1 MAKAFWSGNRSR
13 KIVKR
18 IIVEGDLVLQ
28 TPAHF
33 GSGDADNLVDMPL
46 LSDPYEGKPL
56 LTGASLA
63 GALRSYLRE
72 QEQGYGKQAQKD
84 DVSVSLFG
92 GLKGDDT
99 GEQSSLIVEDA
110 LGDAPGTVIR
120 HGVRLEG
127 DSRTAADKALYDT
140 QLWQAGTTFRLR
152 FELLIREGDDED
164 GLKSA
169 LATALTGLEN
179 GRITLG
185 ARKRRGYGEVKV
197 NGWWV
202 KTYELTNPD
211 GLLDW
216 LQHGGDT
223 PTSSP
228 KDTIKE
234 ALGNVTLLDSQLKM
248 FAIKAEFGLDGSLL
262 IRSGE
267 GRDDAGP
274 DMVHL
279 HARRVGKDELQPVV
293 SGTSLAGALRA
304 RAQKIANTLDKAGK
318 AEALVTGMFGG
329 AYKDREGND
338 KLKASRVWVK
348 ESVVENG
355 RADLVQNRVS
365 IDRFTGGARETA
377 LFNEQPVFG
386 LPETK
391 IVLEIQLVNP
401 APHEIGLLLLLL
413 KDLWT
418 GDLPL
423 GGESSVGR
431 GRLNGRWA
439 TLTYRNGSEQTWE
452 ISANGKRLQLPPDQK
467 SLQTFVGKLNKH
479 LQEEAAA

>member
-1 MAKAFWSGNRSR
+1 MADAFWSGKRSR

-18 IIVEGDLVLQ
+18 IIVEGELALQ

-33 GSGDADNLVDMPL
+33 GSGDADDLVDMPL
-46 LSDPYEGKPL
+46 LVDAYEGKPL
-56 LTGASLA
+56 LTGASVA
-63 GALRSYLRE
+63 GALRSYLRQWE
-72 QEQGYGKQAQKD
+72 KGYGQKAAEE
-84 DVSVSLFG
+84 DVSVRLFG
-92 GLKGDDT
+92 GRKGDDG

-110 LGDAPGTVIR
+110 VGESPGTVIR
-120 HGVRLEG
+120 HGVRIEG
-127 DSRTAADKALYDT
+127 NSRTAADNALFDT
-140 QLWQAGTTFRLR
+140 QFWQAGTTFPLR
-152 FELLIREGDDED
+152 FELLIRAEDDETK
-164 GLKSA
+164 LKSA

-179 GRITLG
+179 GLITLG
-185 ARKRRGYGEVKV
+185 ARKHRGQGEVKV
-197 NGWWV
+197 SGWRV
-202 KTYELTNPD
+202 KTFDLTD
-211 GLLDW
+211 SDQLLDW
-216 LQHGGDT
+216 LQNGNVPLSVPARDSIG
-223 PTSSP
+223 
-228 KDTIKE
+228 K
-234 ALGNVTLLDSQLKM
+234 ALGDVALIERRAKEFSIQ
-248 FAIKAEFGLDGSLL
+248 AEFGLNGSLL

-279 HARRVGKDELQPVV
+279 HARRVGKTEPQPVI

-304 RAQKIANTLDKAGK
+304 RAQKIANTLDTQSKAN
-318 AEALVTGMFGG
+318 ELINGMFGG
-329 AYKDREGND
+329 TYKDREGND

-386 LPETK
+386 LPQTK
-391 IVLEIQLVNP
+391 IVLEIRLLSP
-401 APHEIGLLLLLL
+401 KSREIGLLLLLL

-431 GRLNGRWA
+431 GRLAGRWA
-439 TLTYRNGSEQTWE
+439 KLTHQNGSEATWE
-452 ISANGKRLQLPPDQK
+452 IKANGERLHLPANYQELQAFVDELNDYLQK
-467 SLQTFVGKLNKH
+467 
-479 LQEEAAA
+479 EEAA